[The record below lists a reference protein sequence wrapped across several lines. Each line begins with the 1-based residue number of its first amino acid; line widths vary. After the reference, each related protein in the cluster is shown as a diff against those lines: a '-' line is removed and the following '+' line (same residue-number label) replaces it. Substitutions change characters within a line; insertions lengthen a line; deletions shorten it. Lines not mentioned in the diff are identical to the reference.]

1 MIAPPEMRRGM
12 SRKPSIRISTEA
24 SGEKMVGLGGLL
36 SGLDTERL
44 PEEVAETAQSFV
56 ARKNGRVVIRKEK
69 SGRGGKVVL
78 VLDQFA
84 THLTVPFLEKLLVRL
99 QKACGCG
106 GAIRGRA
113 LELQGDQVER
123 VRKALEMEGF
133 TVGGITQ

>member
-78 VLDQFA
+78 VLD
-84 THLTVPFLEKLLVRL
+84 
-99 QKACGCG
+99 
-106 GAIRGRA
+106 
-113 LELQGDQVER
+113 
-123 VRKALEMEGF
+123 
-133 TVGGITQ
+133 